1 MRSEAFFPHVFSGS
15 GLHVTPKM
23 SYFAAMIVYPNAKIN
38 LGLNIVS
45 RRPDGY
51 HDIETVF
58 YPIPLQDALEV
69 HTAARFSFRQAGDL
83 LDCPA
88 GDNLVIR
95 ALRMMEADFQL
106 PELDIYLYKHI
117 PSGAGLGGG
126 SSDAAFMVRLLNEE
140 FRLGLSDDDMERR
153 LATLGADCPF
163 FVRNRPVFATGIGN
177 VFTPV
182 ELNLEGYTLVLVKPD
197 VHVSTREAYAGVTP
211 RQPDVP
217 LTEVI
222 RHPVEEWHTMM
233 RNDFEDSVFSRH
245 PEIAATKD
253 RLYDL
258 GARYAAMSGSGAAVF
273 GIFNEPLEH
282 VDDLFPDT
290 FVRQRTL

>member
-1 MRSEAFFPHVFSGS
+1 MHA
-15 GLHVTPKM
+15 TAKM
-23 SYFAAMIVYPNAKIN
+23 TYFAAMIVYPNAKLN
-38 LGLNIVS
+38 LGLNIVA

-69 HTAARFSFRQAGDL
+69 HTAQRFSFRQAGYL

-95 ALRMMEADFQL
+95 ALRMMEAEFQL
-106 PELDIYLYKHI
+106 PELDVYLYKHI

-140 FRLGLSDDDMERR
+140 FHLGLSGEDMERR
-153 LATLGADCPF
+153 LAPLGADCPF
-163 FVRNRPVFATGIGN
+163 FVRNRPVFATGIGDIL
-177 VFTPV
+177 TPV
-182 ELNLEGYTLVLVKPD
+182 GLTLEGYTLVLVKPD
-197 VHVSTREAYAGVTP
+197 VQVSTREAYAGVTP

-217 LTEVI
+217 LTDVI
-222 RHPVEEWHTMM
+222 RQPVGEWRTLM
-233 RNDFEDSVFSRH
+233 RNDFEDNVFARH
-245 PEIAATKD
+245 PEIAAIKD

-258 GARYAAMSGSGAAVF
+258 GAAYAAMSGSGSAVF
-273 GIFNEPLEH
+273 GLFSAPLEH
-282 VDDLFPDT
+282 VDDLFAGN

>member
-1 MRSEAFFPHVFSGS
+1 M
-15 GLHVTPKM
+15 T
-23 SYFAAMIVYPNAKIN
+23 YFAAMIVYPNAKLN
-38 LGLNIVS
+38 LGLNIVA

-69 HTAARFSFRQAGDL
+69 HTAQRFSFRQAGDL

-140 FRLGLSDDDMERR
+140 FRLGLSEDEMERR
-153 LATLGADCPF
+153 LAPLGADCPF

-177 VFTPV
+177 VLTPV
-182 ELNLEGYTLVLVKPD
+182 ALNLEGYTLVLVKPD

-211 RQPDVP
+211 RRPDVP

-222 RHPVEEWHTMM
+222 RRPVEEWHTLM
-233 RNDFEDSVFSRH
+233 RNDFEDSVFARH

-258 GARYAAMSGSGAAVF
+258 GARYAAMSGSGSAVF
-273 GIFNEPLEH
+273 GLFSKPLEH
-282 VDDLFPDT
+282 VDELFPDT

>member
-1 MRSEAFFPHVFSGS
+1 
-15 GLHVTPKM
+15 
-23 SYFAAMIVYPNAKIN
+23 MIVYPNAKIN
-38 LGLNIVS
+38 LGLNVVA

-69 HTAARFSFRQAGDL
+69 HAAERFSFRQAGTL

-95 ALRMMEADFQL
+95 ALRMLEAEFTI

-126 SSDAAFMVRLLNEE
+126 SSDAAFMALLLNEE
-140 FRLGLSDDDMERR
+140 YHLGLTDEDLERR

-177 VFTPV
+177 VFTPI
-182 ELNLEGYTLVLVKPD
+182 EMSLEGWTLVVVKPD
-197 VHVSTREAYAGVTP
+197 VTVSTRDAYAGVTP
-211 RQPDVP
+211 KRPDVP
-217 LTEVI
+217 LSEAVL
-222 RHPVEEWHTMM
+222 RPVEEWRTLMH
-233 RNDFEDSVFSRH
+233 NDFEDSVFVRH
-245 PEIAATKD
+245 PEIAAVKD

-258 GARYAAMSGSGAAVF
+258 GATYAAMSGSGSALYGLF
-273 GIFNEPLEH
+273 HQPLEH
-282 VDDLFPDT
+282 VDDLFAGM
-290 FVRQRTL
+290 FVRQRTLTSCISPLQET